1 MSLKTDFWDGAT
13 GFHTQMDEVFDAG
26 TAFVVTNLATIS
38 LALTDN
44 AAKGVTDF
52 TLTLPSDFEP
62 NNLRLK
68 GTHMDTYFAGITKGF
83 SDEDIYSYEVV
94 PVLNEA
100 DTVNLQIDLNFTLCG
115 A

>member
-13 GFHTQMDEVFDAG
+13 GLNEQMNDVFDAG
-26 TAFVVTNLATIS
+26 VAYVVANSAAIS
-38 LALTDN
+38 AELITKASS
-44 AAKGVTDF
+44 GVRTF
-52 TLTLPSDFEP
+52 TLTLAVTFEP

-68 GTHMDTYFAGITKGF
+68 GTHRDTFFAGITKGF

-94 PVLNEA
+94 PVLNES
-100 DTVNLQIDLNFTLCG
+100 DTVNLQIDLNFTLCS

>member
-13 GFHTQMDEVFDAG
+13 GLNEQMNDVFDEG
-26 TAFVVTNLATIS
+26 VLFVSTNLAAIS
-38 LALTDN
+38 TELKVQ

-52 TLTLPSDFEP
+52 TLTLSVSFEP

-68 GTHMDTYFAGITKGF
+68 GKHMDTYFAGIIKGF
-83 SDEDIYSYEVV
+83 TDEDIYSYEVT

-100 DTVNLQIDLNFTLCG
+100 DTVNLRIDLNFTLC
-115 A
+115 AA